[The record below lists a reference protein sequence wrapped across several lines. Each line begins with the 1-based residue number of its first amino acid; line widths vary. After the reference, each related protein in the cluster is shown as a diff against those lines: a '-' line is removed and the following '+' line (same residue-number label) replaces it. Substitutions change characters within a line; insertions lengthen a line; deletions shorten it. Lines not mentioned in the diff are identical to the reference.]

1 MPFRAQID
9 LRGKT
14 VGVKSHE
21 AAVSNCANVN
31 GKSIYLRL
39 QRATVYASSEQRIFR
54 MLRLCAVLLATS
66 SLIWISAPA
75 LAQTAPMVSQC
86 MAVAQAIP
94 APFKPVV
101 IKASFSTPIQAAAP
115 EVKITYAGHSTFVIE
130 TPGGVRI
137 ATDYSGAHGHDPL
150 PRVVTMNKAHSTHYT
165 LIPDPGIEHV
175 LTGWNPDGGAIDH
188 KVVVDD
194 TFIRNVPTDIR
205 SGGEME
211 AGANSIF
218 IFEVA
223 GLCIGHLGHLH
234 HHLEDAHYAAIGR
247 LDVVMVPVDGGLT
260 LSHEGMSEIVKR
272 LQSSIILPMHRRFT
286 TIETFLDRFQSG
298 FEIIRSQED
307 SVTVSL
313 TSLPKV
319 STILV
324 LRGV

>member
-1 MPFRAQID
+1 M
-9 LRGKT
+9 
-14 VGVKSHE
+14 S
-21 AAVSNCANVN
+21 
-31 GKSIYLRL
+31 
-39 QRATVYASSEQRIFR
+39 
-54 MLRLCAVLLATS
+54 RLCALLIAAAAYASVST
-66 SLIWISAPA
+66 PA
-75 LAQTAPMVSQC
+75 FAQTAPMVSQC
-86 MAVAQAIP
+86 MAVAKAMP
-94 APFKPVV
+94 KDLRAVV
-101 IKASFSTPIQAAAP
+101 IKAAFPTPIQVPAP

-137 ATDYSGAHGHDPL
+137 ATDYSGAHGYSPL

-165 LIPDPGIEHV
+165 FNPDPGIEHV

-211 AGANSIF
+211 ANGNSIF

-234 HHLEDAHYAAIGR
+234 HELKDSHYAAIGR

-260 LSHEGMSEIVKR
+260 LSHEAMSEIVKR
-272 LQSSIILPMHRRFT
+272 LQSSLVLPMHRRFT
-286 TIETFLDRFQSG
+286 TIEAFLDRFQSG
-298 FEIIRSQED
+298 FEIIRSNENN
-307 SVTVSL
+307 VTVSL
-313 TSLPKV
+313 TNLPKV
-319 STILV
+319 PTILV